1 VKYLIALP
9 VLAAVAAPSVA
20 AAATYDWELSPSEQF
35 RMWID
40 DDQAVIYGFYVIWN
54 ESAGDTRVLV
64 EREIIQQW
72 ARTFGFGIIGT
83 QLPDP
88 GYADTL
94 LDAMDDFAAMSGHP
108 EIANA
113 PVLCEGLS
121 LGGYS
126 AMEFAGA
133 HPERTIAFLS
143 GASGRVDAPTMP
155 GFAQVPGLFYLGDED
170 PDLDN
175 ALERTD
181 EVMAI
186 RASGAQ
192 VAYFIQWGAGHERG
206 FADELGWKFLAD
218 AVRLRYPEG
227 ATPLDGPVELI
238 DIPDDFGWLAD
249 QTTWQSELTDVF
261 PYDDAP
267 GAAEDYFWLPTRD
280 AAFAY
285 RGHATSEQ
293 PIAFTQP
300 SGEVDWTVV
309 DPGETVDIA
318 VSTAGLG
325 DVSTVEVFDG
335 SSSIA
340 LLDTAPYT
348 ATWTAEGIGAHA
360 LVAVAT
366 LGDGTQR
373 SGYIAPVLVLGTA
386 APGGGGLDDGDR
398 PDGGAVGGDGG
409 PAGGDGGGGDDD
421 GGGCGCRASDPGTP
435 LAGLLVLL
443 ALVSARR
450 RGWPAGSAAGGLPPG
465 RPRPDR
471 RPCSWRAARGRTGS
485 ARTTAVACR
494 PRRSAAP
501 GS

>member
-1 VKYLIALP
+1 VKYLIALI
-9 VLAAVAAPSVA
+9 VVAAAVPRNA

-54 ESAGDTRVLV
+54 ESAGDTRVLA

-94 LDAMDDFAAMSGHP
+94 VQAMEEFAGMSGHP
-108 EIANA
+108 EIADA
-113 PVLCEGLS
+113 PVICEGLS

-126 AMEFAGA
+126 SMEFAGA

-143 GASGRVDAPTMP
+143 GASGRVDAPRAA
-155 GFAQVPGLFYLGDED
+155 GFNSVPGLFYLGDED
-170 PDLDN
+170 PDLEN
-175 ALERTD
+175 AVERTS

-186 RASGAQ
+186 RADGAQ

-227 ATPLDGPVELI
+227 ASPADGPVQLI

-249 QTTWQSELTDVF
+249 QGTWESALTEVF
-261 PYDDAP
+261 PFADAP
-267 GAAEDYFWLPTRD
+267 GSAEDYFWLPTRD

-293 PIAFTQP
+293 PIAFTDP
-300 SGEVDWTVV
+300 NDMVDWTVV
-309 DPGETVDIA
+309 DPGDDVDIA
-318 VSTAGLG
+318 VSVAGLG
-325 DVSTVEVFDG
+325 DVTSVEILDG
-335 SSSIA
+335 SASIA
-340 LLDTAPYT
+340 VLDTAPYRT
-348 ATWTAEGIGAHA
+348 TWTAEGIGAHA

-366 LGDGTQR
+366 LGDGSIR
-373 SGYIAPVLVLGTA
+373 SGYIAPVLVLGSE
-386 APGGGGLDDGDR
+386 APGGGELDDGNR
-398 PDGGAVGGDGG
+398 PDAGPGAGGDGDGG
-409 PAGGDGGGGDDD
+409 PTAGGGDGD
-421 GGGCGCRASDPGTP
+421 GGCGCRANDPGAP
-435 LAGLLVLL
+435 LSALLVLIAL
-443 ALVSARR
+443 AGATR
-450 RGWPAGSAAGGLPPG
+450 RGRKQLG
-465 RPRPDR
+465 
-471 RPCSWRAARGRTGS
+471 
-485 ARTTAVACR
+485 
-494 PRRSAAP
+494 
-501 GS
+501 

>member
-1 VKYLIALP
+1 VKYLIALIG
-9 VLAAVAAPSVA
+9 LAVAAPSSA
-20 AAATYDWELSPSEQF
+20 AAATYDWEQSPSEQF

-54 ESAGDTRVLV
+54 ESAGDTRVLA

-72 ARTFGFGIIGT
+72 ARTVGFGIIGT

-94 LDAMDDFAAMSGHP
+94 LDAMNDFAAMSGHP

-126 AMEFAGA
+126 SMEFAGA

-155 GFAQVPGLFYLGDED
+155 GFKQVPGLFYLGDED

-186 RASGAQ
+186 RAGGAQ

-227 ATPLDGPVELI
+227 ATPLDGPVDLI

-249 QTTWQSELTDVF
+249 QGTWESALTQVF
-261 PYDDAP
+261 PYADAAGSP
-267 GAAEDYFWLPTRD
+267 EDYFWLPTRD

-293 PIAFTQP
+293 PVAFTQP
-300 SGEVDWTVV
+300 SGEVDWTVI

-340 LLDTAPYT
+340 LLDTAPYS

-366 LGDGTQR
+366 LGDGTER
-373 SGYIAPVLVLGTA
+373 SGYIAPVLVLGSA

-398 PDGGAVGGDGG
+398 PDAGGGSGGDGDGGPGGGGDGG
-409 PAGGDGGGGDDD
+409 DDASD
-421 GGGCGCRASDPGTP
+421 GGCGCAAGDPV
-435 LAGLLVLL
+435 AGLGPLLLLV
-443 ALVSARR
+443 AIVSAM
-450 RGWPAGSAAGGLPPG
+450 GV
-465 RPRPDR
+465 RPRGGARDR
-471 RPCSWRAARGRTGS
+471 SRRAKRLG
-485 ARTTAVACR
+485 
-494 PRRSAAP
+494 
-501 GS
+501 